1 MAERDDGA
9 NVEYV
14 VLINDEEQYAL
25 QRADIH
31 VPGGWRRV
39 FGPSAAAECRAY
51 VDEHWT
57 DMRPLS
63 LRKAM
68 DAHG

>member
-1 MAERDDGA
+1 MAELDEAA

-14 VLINDEEQYAL
+14 ALINDEEQYAL

-31 VPGGWRRV
+31 VPNGWRRV
-39 FGPSAAAECRAY
+39 FGPSAAAACRAY

-68 DAHG
+68 DAHR

>member
-1 MAERDDGA
+1 MGERDDGA
-9 NVEYV
+9 NAEYV
-14 VLINDEEQYAL
+14 VLVNDEEQHAL
-25 QRADIH
+25 QRADLH
-31 VPGGWRRV
+31 VPNGWRKV
-39 FGPSAAAECRAY
+39 FGPSAPADCRTY

-68 DAHG
+68 DAHT